1 MPTFIMLTKLSPE
14 AVHSPQTVEV
24 LERRAMRAVREACP
38 DVDWLASY
46 ATLGPYDYLDVFR
59 AADIATATKVAALVR
74 IAGHAT
80 TEVWAA
86 TEWDEFREMVAS
98 LPEEVGMAVVS
109 H

>member
-14 AVHSPQTVEV
+14 AVRSPHFVEI
-24 LERRAMRAVREACP
+24 LEGRVKRAVQLECP
-38 DVDWLASY
+38 DVEWVASY

-59 AADIATATKVAALVR
+59 APDVATATKAAALVR

-86 TEWDEFREMVAS
+86 TEWDRFKQMVAS
-98 LPEEVGMAVVS
+98 LPDDVGMALVS